1 MARSWVRV
9 LPPLLAAVFAATVA
23 ARSAAA
29 QQPPWAPAPPTAA
42 QPAPSEG
49 GGVGLQILAAG
60 GIGGA
65 AVGTMALAL
74 NLDSRLGGYV
84 TWGLVAVTP
93 AALGLAVCNLGVPSD
108 RREPSCPRAVV
119 AAYIGSLIA
128 IPVLLVAV
136 LTNIDWGNGPN
147 PHETRAEAIIIGATS
162 VAWVGGM
169 TLGATVFGRRRIR
182 APAHPP
188 AAPPPQP
195 AVFVPADDPRQP
207 RWAAARSAAGQL
219 VFRLLSFD
227 F

>member
-1 MARSWVRV
+1 MAGLGRCHRF
-9 LPPLLAAVFAATVA
+9 LLAAVVA
-23 ARSAAA
+23 ASVAAGPAVA
-29 QQPPWAPAPPTAA
+29 QQQPWAPAPPVVA
-42 QPAPSEG
+42 QPAPSES

-74 NLDSRLGGYV
+74 NLDSRAGEYV
-84 TWGLVAVTP
+84 TWGLIAVTP
-93 AALGLAVCNLGVPSD
+93 AALGLAVCNLGVRSE

-136 LTNIDWGNGPN
+136 VSNIDWGTGPN

-182 APAHPP
+182 PSAYAPGPP
-188 AAPPPQP
+188 SQP
-195 AVFVPADDPRQP
+195 AVLVPADDPRQP
-207 RWAAARSAAGQL
+207 RWAGARSASGQL
-219 VFRLLSFD
+219 VFRLLSLD